1 VASDELTPE
10 TARELLDGAYTYT
23 PTGHKVTVLT
33 DSARDTIL
41 AAWERDRARL
51 AEVTAQRDALVPLA
65 GWVLNGGVDN
75 DLTDDKRIAARA
87 ALTAIA
93 AERGKGE
100 G

>member
-1 VASDELTPE
+1 MASDELTPD
-10 TARELLDGAYTYT
+10 TAMDLLYPLLD
-23 PTGHKVTVLT
+23 
-33 DSARDTIL
+33 DSKSVSIDDIL